1 MGRHLQRGEAE
12 EGIRLLHARGD
23 VGQLYERL
31 EIEQAAKNLSLI
43 AKTRIFISYSHE
55 DREWLEML
63 RRHLAPLVHE
73 RDVDIFV
80 DTEIL
85 PGRDWKGEIESA
97 IESARVAILLISA
110 NFLASKF
117 IREIDLPTFFRAV
130 RESGMIV
137 LPLHVSSSLVQ
148 NASPLWAIQAM
159 NDPAM
164 PIDTLPDGEQQR
176 VFRDAAL
183 KDAGLVKRSADRLPS
198 P

>member
-1 MGRHLQRGEAE
+1 MSLRKVMGRHLQRGEAE

-85 PGRDWKGEIESA
+85 PGRDWKERL
-97 IESARVAILLISA
+97 RVRSNRHGLQ
-110 NFLASKF
+110 
-117 IREIDLPTFFRAV
+117 
-130 RESGMIV
+130 
-137 LPLHVSSSLVQ
+137 SS
-148 NASPLWAIQAM
+148 
-159 NDPAM
+159 
-164 PIDTLPDGEQQR
+164 
-176 VFRDAAL
+176 
-183 KDAGLVKRSADRLPS
+183 
-198 P
+198 